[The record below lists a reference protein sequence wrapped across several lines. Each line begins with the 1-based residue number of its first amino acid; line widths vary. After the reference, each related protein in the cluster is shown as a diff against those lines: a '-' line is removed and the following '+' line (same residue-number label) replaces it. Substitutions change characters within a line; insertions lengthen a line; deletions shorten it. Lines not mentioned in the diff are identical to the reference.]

1 MVTGLLGQRLIER
14 RLRETTDRLR
24 SLRAEL
30 AIVDEQF
37 DALSGDAEDFGLRA
51 LVSETPGADVEY
63 REARRHAD
71 AMSRHRDEIVCDI
84 AQLEARQDEL
94 LDRLSR

>member
-1 MVTGLLGQRLIER
+1 VVTGLIGQRLIER

-24 SLRAEL
+24 SLRSEL

-37 DALSGDAEDFGLRA
+37 DALSGDAEDLGLRA

-63 REARRHAD
+63 REARLHAD
-71 AMSRHRDEIVCDI
+71 AMSRHRDDIVRAM